1 MRIEILGTGCYNCLQ
16 LETLVNEVCL
26 ELGRNDVD
34 IVRLNEEKVIR
45 KFMPLD
51 EIPGLVIDGH
61 LVSTRTVPDRETLV
75 EWLSEARQP
84 AGA

>member
-26 ELGRNDVD
+26 ELGRKDVEV
-34 IVRLNEEKVIR
+34 VRLNDEITIR
-45 KFMPLD
+45 KFMPPD
-51 EIPGLVIDGH
+51 EIPGPVIDGH